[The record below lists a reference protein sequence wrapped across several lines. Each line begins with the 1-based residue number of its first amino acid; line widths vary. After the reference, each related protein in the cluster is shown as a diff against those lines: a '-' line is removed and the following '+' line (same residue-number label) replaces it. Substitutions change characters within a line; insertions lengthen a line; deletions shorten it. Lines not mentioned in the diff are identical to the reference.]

1 MVTMPLRILL
11 ADDNKAL
18 RDDVRILLN
27 SRPGW
32 KVVAEADNG
41 REALE
46 KSRRLQ
52 PDVVIVDYI
61 MPELDGISAIP
72 LIRDAAPQAEI
83 VVLTVHDAPF
93 TVRRAVDAGARGYVV
108 KTQII
113 KNLVAAVEAASQ
125 HRSFVA

>member
-1 MVTMPLRILL
+1 MPIRILL
-11 ADDNKAL
+11 VDDSKAL

-27 SRPGW
+27 SKQGW
-32 KVVAEADNG
+32 KVVGEADNG

-46 KSRRLQ
+46 KSRLLQ
-52 PDVVIVDYI
+52 PDVVIIDYI

-72 LIRDAAPQAEI
+72 MIRSAAPQAEI

-108 KTQII
+108 KTEII
-113 KNLVAAVEAASQ
+113 KNLVPAVEAASQ
-125 HRSFVA
+125 HRSFIGLAF

>member
-1 MVTMPLRILL
+1 MPLRILL

-32 KVVAEADNG
+32 KVVGEADNG

-72 LIRDAAPQAEI
+72 LIRDVAPQAEI